1 MRNRLHTKHVQT
13 GATLSARPREG
24 ATLVEVLMSLLIFS
38 VGIVSVFTLFPVSL
52 LSSIQATKLTNSKIL
67 SDNVVELIR
76 TNPGYLRPPGGA
88 AGDVW
93 KGIWEPNTE
102 YVIGDLVWPSFD
114 SGSLFPTPNYAYRCT
129 NVIPPMPPPMPPP
142 PPTSGSIEPAWRRSG
157 TTNDGNLQWTPVTAN
172 SHYVVDPLGRFI
184 DGTARESFG
193 FNSAAELNPATSRIV
208 RTAGGG
214 FTKYVP
220 AAAPPIEEFTTY
232 NQALQAFSQPDSW
245 SVVFEEIPASVS
257 ATTVTLPPG
266 VEIGAVSATNHRVV
280 VTSPDG
286 KIAAVRPILSLSGQT
301 ITLDTLGTSTPPS
314 SPLPGN
320 LNSTSEVG
328 KVRVE
333 AFNPRY
339 SYFLTVRRPGPYEK
353 PTVTAVV
360 VFNRSYSFDD
370 EEVYDAN
377 FAANDGMGTGFS
389 GVTEV
394 TAGPLSPDTI
404 RVSWDTDTSVE
415 AKPLIREGNYVFD
428 ARNVLW
434 YQIIDIGT
442 EQSAGAGKRRV
453 DITVKESIEVSTPA
467 TGNASDVGRAIFLP
481 GIVKVFEL

>member
-1 MRNRLHTKHVQT
+1 MRNRLPIKSIQA
-13 GATLSARPREG
+13 ATAFSARPRAG

-76 TNPGYLRPPGGA
+76 TNPGYLRPPGGS
-88 AGDVW
+88 GTDVW

-129 NVIPPMPPPMPPP
+129 NVTPPMPPAVAR
-142 PPTSGSIEPAWRRSG
+142 SGSTEPVWRRSG
-157 TTNDGNLQWTPVTAN
+157 TIGDGDLEWTPVTAN

-184 DGTARESFG
+184 DGTARPSFG
-193 FNSAAELNPATSRIV
+193 FNSTAQLTPASSRIV
-208 RTAGGG
+208 RTSGGG

-220 AAAPPIEEFTTY
+220 TASPAIEEFTTY

-245 SVVFEEIPASVS
+245 TVVFEEIPASVS
-257 ATTVTLPPG
+257 ATTVTLPAT
-266 VEIGAVSATNHRVV
+266 VDVGAISATNHRVV

-286 KIAAVRPILSLSGQT
+286 KIAASRPILSKSGQT

-320 LNSTSEVG
+320 LNSTAEVG
-328 KVRVE
+328 LVRVE

-353 PTVTAVV
+353 PTITAVV

-377 FAANDGMGTGFS
+377 FGNSSYSDDTTVQDGGLGTDQLKVAWDGETAA
-389 GVTEV
+389 
-394 TAGPLSPDTI
+394 PLM
-404 RVSWDTDTSVE
+404 
-415 AKPLIREGNYVFD
+415 REGNYVFD

-434 YQIIDIGT
+434 YRITNILRNDASQNAILTLDQSVQVRTVDTGT
-442 EQSAGAGKRRV
+442 AADS
-453 DITVKESIEVSTPA
+453 
-467 TGNASDVGRAIFLP
+467 VGRAIFLP
-481 GIVKVFEL
+481 GIVKAFEL